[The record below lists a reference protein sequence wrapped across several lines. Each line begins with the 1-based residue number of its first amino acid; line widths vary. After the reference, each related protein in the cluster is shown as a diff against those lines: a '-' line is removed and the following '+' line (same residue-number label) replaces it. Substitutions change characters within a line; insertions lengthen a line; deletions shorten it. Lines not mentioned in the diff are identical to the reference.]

1 MNCAM
6 PSAPAGLETVGWK
19 LLSCQINRV
28 RNETGRPCARAE
40 ESISRQMLLTRVSPP
55 LGAAPSPA
63 AEARPALRNAEMD
76 AAARIDR
83 FGMTSPLPQ
92 VVLPSLSHPRFTCHA
107 NIARAPSHNSRAI
120 SAAGLA
126 GARAA
131 DWPAQVCIVAISS
144 DLTATSRI
152 ACVNPRCTG

>member
-40 ESISRQMLLTRVSPP
+40 ESISRQMLLTSVSPP

-63 AEARPALRNAEMD
+63 ANAGPPLRNTEMD
-76 AAARIDR
+76 ATARIDR
-83 FGMTSPLPQ
+83 FGMTNPLPQ
-92 VVLPSLSHPRFTCHA
+92 VVARFFIAHSPSLS
-107 NIARAPSHNSRAI
+107 S
-120 SAAGLA
+120 LA
-126 GARAA
+126 GSGDSTDGAWARRASFP
-131 DWPAQVCIVAISS
+131 PAGEGV
-144 DLTATSRI
+144 I
-152 ACVNPRCTG
+152 AKQ